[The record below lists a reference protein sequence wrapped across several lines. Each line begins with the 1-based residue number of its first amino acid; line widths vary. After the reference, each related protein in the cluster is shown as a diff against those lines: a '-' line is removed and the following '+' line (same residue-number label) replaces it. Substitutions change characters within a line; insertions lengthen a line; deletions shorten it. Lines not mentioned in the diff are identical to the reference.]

1 MSRTQPIDV
10 SILIVSFNTR
20 ELTLEALRSVRRE
33 TTDVSYEVIVVDNA
47 SGDGSAMA
55 IAAEFPDV
63 RLFARADNIGFARA
77 NNLAA
82 REARGK
88 YILLLNPDT
97 VVLDRAIDRLHAFA
111 RRLPDA
117 RIWGGRTLFADGSL
131 NSASCWGR
139 MTLWNLACRATGLA
153 AVFRTAEV
161 FNGEAYGGWLRD
173 TERTVDIVSGCF
185 LMIESSFWREL
196 DGFDPLFFMYGEEA
210 DLCLRAKALGA
221 RPAVTPEATIIH
233 FGGASESART
243 GKMIKLLSA
252 KASLIQRHFH
262 PLVRTFGLT
271 LLAAWPASRLF
282 ATSLSASC
290 TGRDGDRAAARTWG
304 EIWTARSVWIA
315 GYSPPAEIERPPIAV
330 SSATPLL

>member
-196 DGFDPLFFMYGEEA
+196 DGFDPLFFMYGE
-210 DLCLRAKALGA
+210 
-221 RPAVTPEATIIH
+221 
-233 FGGASESART
+233 
-243 GKMIKLLSA
+243 
-252 KASLIQRHFH
+252 
-262 PLVRTFGLT
+262 
-271 LLAAWPASRLF
+271 
-282 ATSLSASC
+282 
-290 TGRDGDRAAARTWG
+290 
-304 EIWTARSVWIA
+304 
-315 GYSPPAEIERPPIAV
+315 
-330 SSATPLL
+330 